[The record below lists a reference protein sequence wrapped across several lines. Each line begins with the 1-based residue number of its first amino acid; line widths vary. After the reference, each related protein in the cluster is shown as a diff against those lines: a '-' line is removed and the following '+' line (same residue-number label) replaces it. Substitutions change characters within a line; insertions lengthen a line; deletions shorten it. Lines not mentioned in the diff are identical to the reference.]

1 MEAVVIQRQGSLYT
15 ADDRLTAAA
24 QYVLLGSVRRV
35 AAATGIP
42 VRTIYDWTKTDWW
55 ETLVAQVRTEME
67 GELDATLSRIIQ
79 LSFASILDRLENGDC
94 AVTSDGRMVRK
105 PVSARDAMTILGMA
119 IDKRK
124 VLRDALA
131 AQQRMPV
138 RDLAERLRDLGR
150 NRAMSGQDA

>member
-1 MEAVVIQRQGSLYT
+1 M
-15 ADDRLTAAA
+15 AAA
-24 QYVLLGSVRRV
+24 QFVLLSSVRRV

-55 ETLVAQVRTEME
+55 ETLVAQVRMEME
-67 GELDATLSRIIQ
+67 GELEATLSRLIY
-79 LSFASILDRLENGDC
+79 LSFAAILDRLENGDC
-94 AVTSDGRMVRK
+94 AMTSDGRIARK
-105 PVSARDAMTILGMA
+105 PVSARDAMTILAMV

-150 NRAMSGQDA
+150 SRTMSGQDA